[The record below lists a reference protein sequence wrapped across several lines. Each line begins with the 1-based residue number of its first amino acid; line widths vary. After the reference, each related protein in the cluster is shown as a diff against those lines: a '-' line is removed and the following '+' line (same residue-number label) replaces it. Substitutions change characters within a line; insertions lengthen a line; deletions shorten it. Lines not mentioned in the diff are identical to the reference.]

1 MVVYS
6 GDSGQTQKRFSDDK
20 PYETEEAERQRE
32 TVWEMRGVER
42 EREREGFCK
51 REGIRNHEASKVK

>member
-42 EREREGFCK
+42 ERKRVAFVRERVL
-51 REGIRNHEASKVK
+51 GITRPQK

>member
-6 GDSGQTQKRFSDDK
+6 GYSGQTQKRFSDDK
-20 PYETEEAERQRE
+20 PYETEEAEREIER
-32 TVWEMRGVER
+32 TVWEVRGGR
-42 EREREGFCK
+42 ERERGFCK